1 MKLLAY
7 CDDPS
12 GATGY
17 SRQAKNIL
25 KRLSPHFEI
34 ACIGINKMDECP
46 NDPFVDDRMP
56 FKVFRANI
64 QGDPKDH
71 EGCNLLQSVFPK
83 LSPDILFVMGDIW
96 FFRGWFNSWLEKMQ
110 FRYNFKTIGYY
121 STEYPL
127 NDEDID
133 ILRATDY
140 PITHSKWGLG
150 FGNSAGYDEIKKI
163 IPKLIY
169 IPDTVDASVFYPQ
182 TEDQRALDR
191 VSVGIK
197 PEYFVIT
204 NINRNTARKDLIST
218 IKAFKRVKKELPCA
232 RLYLHTASIDEWTRD
247 EKIDLV
253 QRCRLEG
260 LEVGNNFDSDV
271 SFPVNFTPH
280 YGWPEHLLNRIYNCS
295 DLIVS
300 TAVSEGFGVTPIE
313 ALFCQRP
320 ILIPG
325 HTGFSNI
332 CEVIGA
338 KPVRSYAAKDERVA
352 TVPIY
357 RTDEDDLVNRIM
369 EAYDNRNKTGYRSS
383 SMDQSLK
390 AIEAFEVER
399 VFKNYWMPIVND
411 IKQSKEKKKAILFV
425 QRGSAGDVALSTS
438 CFSGL
443 RQRYPNTPLLYMTKP
458 QYHNI
463 VEGLVDGIIDWQ
475 PSLIHEYEFVYMPHE
490 FRVFPGNWGSGD
502 STLTRI
508 YSEILGVP
516 FNRPQIIPEPVQ
528 DLPPEYIVVHTT
540 SHPYRTYLN
549 FHMALDK
556 CRLPVI
562 QVGSSKDYIL
572 GNNDFKL
579 IDMRGKLS
587 YRQTAY
593 VISKARLFIGIDS
606 YPMHIAGIFDIPM
619 VVTFGS
625 GAARVTAALSNGAQR
640 FLEPVYSKVC
650 PIVGPCFGNYDCK
663 KPCGERHSPEIVR
676 EAIKQLIPDLFNEE
690 KKDVSCVTAKLKELL
705 NQKSKRETSC
715 QVSP

>member
-1 MKLLAY
+1 
-7 CDDPS
+7 
-12 GATGY
+12 
-17 SRQAKNIL
+17 
-25 KRLSPHFEI
+25 
-34 ACIGINKMDECP
+34 
-46 NDPFVDDRMP
+46 
-56 FKVFRANI
+56 
-64 QGDPKDH
+64 
-71 EGCNLLQSVFPK
+71 
-83 LSPDILFVMGDIW
+83 
-96 FFRGWFNSWLEKMQ
+96 
-110 FRYNFKTIGYY
+110 
-121 STEYPL
+121 
-127 NDEDID
+127 
-133 ILRATDY
+133 
-140 PITHSKWGLG
+140 
-150 FGNSAGYDEIKKI
+150 
-163 IPKLIY
+163 
-169 IPDTVDASVFYPQ
+169 
-182 TEDQRALDR
+182 
-191 VSVGIK
+191 
-197 PEYFVIT
+197 
-204 NINRNTARKDLIST
+204 
-218 IKAFKRVKKELPCA
+218 
-232 RLYLHTASIDEWTRD
+232 
-247 EKIDLV
+247 
-253 QRCRLEG
+253 
-260 LEVGNNFDSDV
+260 
-271 SFPVNFTPH
+271 
-280 YGWPEHLLNRIYNCS
+280 
-295 DLIVS
+295 
-300 TAVSEGFGVTPIE
+300 
-313 ALFCQRP
+313 
-320 ILIPG
+320 
-325 HTGFSNI
+325 
-332 CEVIGA
+332 
-338 KPVRSYAAKDERVA
+338 
-352 TVPIY
+352 
-357 RTDEDDLVNRIM
+357 
-369 EAYDNRNKTGYRSS
+369 
-383 SMDQSLK
+383 
-390 AIEAFEVER
+390 
-399 VFKNYWMPIVND
+399 MPIVND